1 MDRWMRRTD
10 LSPPAPSLC
19 CALGLLAT
27 LVAGCPD
34 MPTPSAGSEP
44 GMPAEPGEL
53 AGDEGE
59 PGVRAAPEP
68 VPTASITAGPRPTPP
83 AAVALPTAP
92 AAPPTAATATAARLE
107 PAPSAPPSATSLPVA
122 RPAPP
127 VMELARPA
135 SRPAP
140 VATKP
145 GGSELRLV
153 TRPMVC
159 TKRACPPESPCCNT
173 CGPGPWTVERSDP
186 RMPQPK
192 LAGLELPSPRCNDC
206 GCEYALM
213 ARGTWRGD
221 TFTVESLRKVPTPT
235 GTKAPNTA
243 PIDPRKM
250 RGPRQGP

>member
-1 MDRWMRRTD
+1 MRRAAR
-10 LSPPAPSLC
+10 SPLAPRLC
-19 CALGLLAT
+19 CALGLLAA
-27 LVAGCPD
+27 LAAGCPET
-34 MPTPSAGSEP
+34 PTPSAGSEP
-44 GMPAEPGEL
+44 GMPSEPDEL
-53 AGDEGE
+53 SGDEGE

-68 VPTASITAGPRPTPP
+68 VPTASITAGPGPARP
-83 AAVALPTAP
+83 AAAALPTAP
-92 AAPPTAATATAARLE
+92 AAAPDTATAAAARLE
-107 PAPSAPPSATSLPVA
+107 PAPSAPPAATQLPVA

-127 VMELARPA
+127 VLELARPA
-135 SRPAP
+135 SKPAP
-140 VATKP
+140 VAARP

-153 TRPMVC
+153 TRPAVC

-192 LAGLELPSPRCNDC
+192 LAGIELPSPRCNDC

-221 TFTVESLRKVPTPT
+221 TFTVESVRKVPA
-235 GTKAPNTA
+235 GAGGKAPNTA

-250 RGPRQGP
+250 RGPR